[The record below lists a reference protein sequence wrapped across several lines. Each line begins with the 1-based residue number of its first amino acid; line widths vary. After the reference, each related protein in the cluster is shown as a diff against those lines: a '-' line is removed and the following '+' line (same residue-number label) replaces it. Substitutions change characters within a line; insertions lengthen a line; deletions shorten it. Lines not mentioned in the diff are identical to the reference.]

1 MSEVCELFNIL
12 NGRDQ
17 LNIDIVTRIRTDLV
31 RTFSVVVSSMQPG
44 DSLWAK
50 YDVNTWRHLANCLE
64 LDKFHRTTNFVF
76 FLWIPGLYLR
86 TRFVDFKF
94 RYFAD
99 ARLQLSSPLYC
110 NIQQEMGSDYDNSGP
125 VSRRRWMDAVC
136 GVRTGR
142 RYLLVCCISTR

>member
-50 YDVNTWRHLANCLE
+50 YDVNT
-64 LDKFHRTTNFVF
+64 
-76 FLWIPGLYLR
+76 
-86 TRFVDFKF
+86 
-94 RYFAD
+94 
-99 ARLQLSSPLYC
+99 
-110 NIQQEMGSDYDNSGP
+110 
-125 VSRRRWMDAVC
+125 
-136 GVRTGR
+136 
-142 RYLLVCCISTR
+142 